1 MFNEIM
7 VSLRAKLKYNTM
19 ASKTPYNK
27 DNGKKIS
34 FEQLVELIGTT
45 CDYKFCIVDETI
57 DNELMAL
64 AAKHGLDLTGYKHVI
79 ETSGA
84 RHSEPRHGN
93 KSFDRTP
100 LSIEDYLMIPYII
113 KHHDKVEISNHRTKK
128 HGLKTIIYRKTIGNQ
143 YVYVEEIRIG
153 RNKSLAFVSLYKRPI
168 KKASQNREACSVIA
182 GGVVPDDPSLTS

>member
-34 FEQLVELIGTT
+34 FEQLIELIGTS

-64 AAKHGLDLTGYKHVI
+64 AAKHGMNLTGYKHVI
-79 ETSGA
+79 ETSGVQ
-84 RHSEPRHGN
+84 HSEKRHG
-93 KSFDRTP
+93 KESKDRTP
-100 LSIEDYLMIPYII
+100 LTLEDYLLIPYII
-113 KHHDKVEISNHRTKK
+113 KHRDNLSISTS
-128 HGLKTIIYRKTIGNQ
+128 KTRQRESMVLVYEKQIDLDFY
-143 YVYVEEIRIG
+143 YVEEIRSG
-153 RNKSLAFVSLYKRPI
+153 KKRLAFQTLYKR
-168 KKASQNREACSVIA
+168 ASKN
-182 GGVVPDDPSLTS
+182 PSK